1 MSSQAQAIVD
11 RVNAAYSAVSG
22 WTATTVTEELTIA
35 GGVATSKTMHTTE
48 RYFKSGGPVAYYSA
62 TYLLGNS
69 LGGLTRCQ
77 DTAVHRFVLRN
88 GKESRGTLEPA
99 SELNSPFWVTFD
111 QTCKEADDI
120 MWAGR
125 EIVAG
130 QSCDILELTRQ
141 GRGSSEDPQAVT
153 FVRRNRYFVN
163 SAGLIE
169 RLTMAMDDKVRGTS
183 FYSDARITNDAHAQ
197 LTPADFSPESFARDA
212 ALVLGGEPM
221 PVLEE
226 QVFAAG
232 GALPDLTFTGW
243 ADGKPFKVS
252 DLKGQVVV
260 VETWASWCHFCKEAF
275 PYYEKMRQQLAAQD
289 VVFVAVSFDQKVADY
304 EKWMN
309 ANASKYGFKFGLVD
323 SPDAKAAMKQF
334 RGSLPAFYI
343 LGRDGKVVS
352 SYIGYGYGA
361 GGEDPR
367 LLAALRE
374 AGVKVDATLSQA
386 EADLKKRNG

>member
-1 MSSQAQAIVD
+1 L
-11 RVNAAYSAVSG
+11 G
-22 WTATTVTEELTIA
+22 TANYVRY
-35 GGVATSKTMHTTE
+35 GG
-48 RYFKSGGPVAYYSA
+48 
-62 TYLLGNS
+62 
-69 LGGLTRCQ
+69 Q
-77 DTAVHRFVLRN
+77 DTVEGKACEVVEAITFRDTPPDTPPVIATARFYVDAAGFIVKRSTTQDAFEKRP
-88 GKESRGTLEPA
+88 GSPEDAKDRPRIATWEFERVTRYDAKA
-99 SELNSPFWVTFD
+99 S
-111 QTCKEADDI
+111 
-120 MWAGR
+120 
-125 EIVAG
+125 
-130 QSCDILELTRQ
+130 LT
-141 GRGSSEDPQAVT
+141 A
-153 FVRRNRYFVN
+153 
-163 SAGLIE
+163 
-169 RLTMAMDDKVRGTS
+169 
-183 FYSDARITNDAHAQ
+183 
-197 LTPADFSPESFARDA
+197 ADFSLEGFEREATALLKPGEAMPATVEKLYRPGES
-212 ALVLGGEPM
+212 
-221 PVLEE
+221 
-226 QVFAAG
+226 
-232 GALPDLTFTGW
+232 LPDIGFIGW
-243 ADGKPFKVS
+243 TDQKPFRLA